1 MKTDATKNDA
11 TKTVAAGALLGLTW
25 AASLRGWMVDLAG
38 DGSTFTWT
46 GTFLC
51 LLLPGA
57 LVGGLLGRA
66 LDLRR
71 SGRQPRWLTP
81 APLLF
86 PLGTLALPGAIG
98 HLIRTGEGSASIIM
112 VLLAMLAG
120 RSLSGRG
127 RVWVRVVAGMSASP
141 WYRFCSSL
149 PAPRRTPGRPHCSPA
164 CTWRCPSRARYRC
177 GPLPRPVR
185 DFLSGAAIS
194 VGLCRFGAWIT
205 RATADLSRAV
215 TDGRPPARWKPAPS
229 AHSRSG

>member
-11 TKTVAAGALLGLTW
+11 TKTVAVGALLGLTW

-127 RVWVRVVAGMSASP
+127 RVWVRVVAGIVGFALVPVLLVSARTP
-141 WYRFCSSL
+141 QDAWAATLFAGLYVALSL
-149 PAPRRTPGRPHCSPA
+149 ACAIPMRAVAPSGPGFSERSGDLRRAVPLRGVDHPGDGGLVPRRH
-164 CTWRCPSRARYRC
+164 
-177 GPLPRPVR
+177 
-185 DFLSGAAIS
+185 
-194 VGLCRFGAWIT
+194 
-205 RATADLSRAV
+205 
-215 TDGRPPARWKPAPS
+215 
-229 AHSRSG
+229 